1 MTLTFVPKVVLTSEI
16 SCCTLTN
23 VRITIYTVKCVW
35 TFLTMRCKG
44 NIFRITPNVINQNS
58 ILQYRWFIPTSHSM
72 LRSTSKGLIKAK
84 GWKDASRHNRIQNCM
99 RYYVHIFNMYYTLLR
114 VYFFYQ
120 IFLITSNSGIVEKW
134 LFWNGIIKVSFSLH
148 IFVAFLEFLDTLQSM
163 HSYT

>member
-1 MTLTFVPKVVLTSEI
+1 MFLTWQDFLFWDVGIFKMNAVRPRRSKMTLTFVSKVVLTSEI

-72 LRSTSKGLIKAK
+72 LRSTSRGLIKAK

-99 RYYVHIFNMYYTLLR
+99 RYYVHIFNMYDTLLR
-114 VYFFYQ
+114 VYFFIKY
-120 IFLITSNSGIVEKW
+120 FLSRRIQ
-134 LFWNGIIKVSFSLH
+134 
-148 IFVAFLEFLDTLQSM
+148 A
-163 HSYT
+163 

>member
-1 MTLTFVPKVVLTSEI
+1 MNAVRPRRSKMTLTFVPKVVLTSEI

-23 VRITIYTVKCVW
+23 VRITIYTMKCVW
-35 TFLTMRCKG
+35 TFLTMRWNHCNPTTFSKG

-72 LRSTSKGLIKAK
+72 LRSTSRGLIKAK

-114 VYFFYQ
+114 VYFFIKY
-120 IFLITSNSGIVEKW
+120 FLSRRIQ
-134 LFWNGIIKVSFSLH
+134 
-148 IFVAFLEFLDTLQSM
+148 A
-163 HSYT
+163 